1 MTSDE
6 FHELGEDMAPMDRK
20 PQAHLPEP
28 PLNRSAL
35 APEVFGAEGL
45 KIPGEGTEGRAD
57 PISVSIAS
65 PLSSRRTSA

>member
-57 PISVSIAS
+57 PVTVLVQPA
-65 PLSSRRTSA
+65 LSARRTSA

>member
-6 FHELGEDMAPMDRK
+6 FHELGGDMAFDRK
-20 PQAHLPEP
+20 PKAHLPVT
-28 PLNRSAL
+28 PLNRGSL
-35 APEVFGAEGL
+35 APEVFGAESL